1 MHHKIDPLGIAA
13 RPHFQDRII
22 HVRLGTRNMGEKIRF
37 LEQEWKKLFPTYGF
51 DYWFIDDEF
60 GRMYE
65 NETKIAG
72 LTEKFSAL
80 AILITCIG
88 LYGLAS
94 FMAQQRT
101 REIGIRKAMGSSNR
115 QILMLLLTVFAKL
128 LVIASVIAVP
138 VTYFLSAKWLERFV
152 YQTPLSPELFLGAIL
167 ILALITLLTVGY
179 EILKAS
185 RANPVESLRHE

>member
-1 MHHKIDPLGIAA
+1 
-13 RPHFQDRII
+13 
-22 HVRLGTRNMGEKIRF
+22 
-37 LEQEWKKLFPTYGF
+37 
-51 DYWFIDDEF
+51 
-60 GRMYE
+60 
-65 NETKIAG
+65 
-72 LTEKFSAL
+72 
-80 AILITCIG
+80 
-88 LYGLAS
+88 
-94 FMAQQRT
+94 MAQQRT

-167 ILALITLLTVGY
+167 ILVLITLLTVGY